1 MKQEIDKNVLQKKRR
16 KWPWI
21 LLIIFIILIVTG
33 VAFGFF
39 VNKALVAP
47 AGNSN
52 EAKIFTIEPGSGNAK
67 IAMNLKEQGL
77 IKYPWLFLGFIQ
89 YKNINNKMQTGKY
102 ELKDTMTISE
112 IADILSQGK
121 VAENQVTFPE
131 GFTIDQMAKR
141 LEEQNIVKAADFKKA
156 AKVYYPYRFLD
167 DRPKKNNL
175 EGFLFPDTYNF
186 TLDATADNVVEKMLL
201 NFDEKLTD
209 KMRDDIKKTNMN
221 IYEVVTMA
229 SIIEKEV
236 ISPEDQKMVAG
247 IFYKRWNSDMPL
259 QSCATLQYILKTNKK
274 VFSVA
279 DTQVESPY
287 NTYLNKGLPPG
298 PICNPGISAIEAAI
312 YPTKTDYL
320 FFLSDKDG
328 KTIFAKTYE
337 EQLANQEKYLK

>member
-1 MKQEIDKNVLQKKRR
+1 MKQELDKNVFHKKRR

-21 LLIIFIILIVTG
+21 LMAIFIILIGAG

-39 VNKALVAP
+39 VNKTLTTP

-52 EAKIFTIEPGSGNAK
+52 EAKIFTIEQGSGNTK
-67 IAMNLKEQGL
+67 IATDLKNQGL
-77 IKYPWLFLGFIQ
+77 IEYPWLFLGFIR
-89 YKNINNKMQTGKY
+89 YKNLNNKMQVGKY

-121 VAENQVTFPE
+121 IAENQVTFPE
-131 GFTIDQMAKR
+131 GFTIDQMARK
-141 LEEQNIVKAADFKKA
+141 LEEQKIVKAADFKKA
-156 AKVYYPYRFLD
+156 TKVYYPYRFLD
-167 DRPKKNNL
+167 DRSKVNTL
-175 EGFLFPDTYNF
+175 EGFLFPDTYKF
-186 TLDATADNVVEKMLL
+186 TLDATTDSIVEKMLN
-201 NFDEKLTD
+201 NFDKKLTGQ
-209 KMRDDIKKTNMN
+209 MREDIKKTNMN
-221 IYEVVTMA
+221 IYEVITTA

-236 ISPEDQKMVAG
+236 PNLEDQKVVAG
-247 IFYKRWNSDMPL
+247 IFYKRWNSDMLL

-274 VFSVA
+274 IFSQA
-279 DTQVESPY
+279 DTQIASPY
-287 NTYLNKGLPPG
+287 NTYLHKGLPPG

-320 FFLSDKDG
+320 FFLSAKDG